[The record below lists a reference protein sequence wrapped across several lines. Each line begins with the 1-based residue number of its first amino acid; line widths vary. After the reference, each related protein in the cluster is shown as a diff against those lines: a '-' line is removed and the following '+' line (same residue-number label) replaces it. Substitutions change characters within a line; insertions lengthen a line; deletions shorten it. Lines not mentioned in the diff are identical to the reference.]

1 LPKDKQQVAVRR
13 RGTPPPGLAGS
24 GTVRDLPDT
33 SNIGHNATL
42 LSGVRI
48 VDAGDVDVRLDAAVT
63 RERTTSHAPLHH
75 RPRSPSGLHRRR
87 LLRQL
92 STVSGIR
99 EVRSAHGG
107 LAGRSS
113 GLSRLIDGYGVHQQ
127 QSFQPHPSGL
137 RGPAPSETTTIGM
150 FTATQ

>member
-1 LPKDKQQVAVRR
+1 MPKDKQQVAVRR

-63 RERTTSHAPLHH
+63 RERTTSRA
-75 RPRSPSGLHRRR
+75 RSIIDLGR
-87 LLRQL
+87 LLASIVGGYSVSFPL
-92 STVSGIR
+92 LAAFEKLDPLTV
-99 EVRSAHGG
+99 V
-107 LAGRSS
+107 L
-113 GLSRLIDGYGVHQQ
+113 LDVH
-127 QSFQPHPSGL
+127 PDY
-137 RGPAPSETTTIGM
+137 RD
-150 FTATQ
+150 